1 MDSTI
6 RWVQNAMVS
15 IIIVMV
21 RLTMQIQIVF
31 GTDDVWY
38 ADTDADGFGDADST
52 TESCTQPTGY
62 VDNMDDCD
70 DTDITTSPL
79 TEWYADVDM
88 DGFGDIND
96 IQVSCEQPVGYI
108 LDDQDCDDA
117 DAQSN
122 PVIEICGDGVD
133 NNCDG
138 DTTAATCDA
147 SQTLA
152 DWATFSAT
160 GDDAS
165 FYGRQVRAT
174 GSVVSM
180 FQRY

>member
-1 MDSTI
+1 
-6 RWVQNAMVS
+6 
-15 IIIVMV
+15 
-21 RLTMQIQIVF
+21 MQMLI
-31 GTDDVWY
+31 
-38 ADTDADGFGDADST
+38 
-52 TESCTQPTGY
+52 
-62 VDNMDDCD
+62 
-70 DTDITTSPL
+70 
-79 TEWYADVDM
+79 

-122 PVIEICGDGVD
+122 PIMVKSVDGVD

-152 DWATFSAT
+152 DWAVFSAS
-160 GDDAS
+160 GDDNLLGDRFVPLVHCIWCAN
-165 FYGRQVRAT
+165 GI
-174 GSVVSM
+174 GIC
-180 FQRY
+180 